1 MAFAQGSRTRLAF
14 VPEVTFGTTPATPT
28 LVALPIKTH
37 SLDLTKD
44 RLQGED
50 ILGDRMPRVD
60 RHGNRQARG
69 SLEVDMRAGAFDPFL
84 ESAMFGAFATNILK
98 VGTVPRFLTLEDAA
112 LDIAQFRVF
121 RGMAVSSASF
131 RVAPNQMV
139 QTTFEMVGKSMT
151 QGTATIATAVT
162 PASVSAPFDSYNGAL
177 YDGGVSAGNIIGTVS
192 SMSFSI
198 QNALAPTFVVGS
210 AESPQLEF
218 GRAVVEG
225 EMVIYYE
232 DSTLINKF
240 LNETESSIRLI
251 VGAPGGGPTHTY
263 DFPRVKYNGASAPL
277 ANPQSRMIT
286 IPFVSLFSVAA
297 ASNLVITRT
306 A

>member
-14 VPEVTFGTTPATPT
+14 IPEVTFGTTPSTPT

-37 SLDLTKD
+37 SLALTKD

-50 ILGDRMPRVD
+50 ILGDRMSRVD
-60 RHGNRQARG
+60 RHGNRQAGG
-69 SLEVDMRAGAFDPFL
+69 SLEVDLRAGTFDPFL
-84 ESAMFGAFATNILK
+84 ESAMFGAFTTDVLK

-131 RVAPNQMV
+131 SVAPNQMV
-139 QTTFEMVGKSMT
+139 QTTFEMVGRGAT
-151 QGTATIATAVT
+151 QATATIATTIT
-162 PASVSAPFDSYNGAL
+162 PAATVAPFDSYNGAV
-177 YDGGVSAGNIIGTVS
+177 YDGGTTSGDIIGVVS

-198 QNALAPTFVVGS
+198 QNSLAPTFVVGS
-210 AESPQLEF
+210 AETPQLEF

-225 EMVIYYE
+225 EMSIYYE
-232 DSTLINKF
+232 DAALINKF
-240 LNETESSIRLI
+240 LNETESSIRL
-251 VGAPGGGPTHTY
+251 VVDVPGGGSAYTF
-263 DFPRVKYNGASAPL
+263 DFPRVKYNGAAVPL

-286 IPFVSLFSVAA
+286 LPFVSLFDADDA
-297 ASNLVITRT
+297 NILVITRE
-306 A
+306 